1 MGCGSSTE
9 VSTDYVTGETKTKH
23 KMGGSYPGNRRQ
35 ANKPYAPPAS
45 QFSNGQAT
53 SHFVSY
59 GGGNA
64 LVLKQ
69 GGIAQPQMGA
79 SVAKQPEYIQVTL
92 PAGVTSGQ
100 KIQVQAPD
108 GRLNEIIIPQGFG
121 PGSTFTVEFAD
132 ADTSPASSTMAASK
146 QESYGLA
153 PTRAAAAGPPPPQG
167 AHDDDGF
174 ATGFNNPGFV
184 PQATPTSNVGANDY
198 SYYPTATD
206 AKPVYSEQNTYE
218 PYAKPY

>member
-1 MGCGSSTE
+1 MGCASSTE
-9 VSTDYVTGETKTKH
+9 ISTNYVTGETKTKH

-35 ANKPYAPPAS
+35 AHKPYTPPAS

-69 GGIAQPQMGA
+69 GGMAQPQIGA
-79 SVAKQPEYIQVTL
+79 AAAKQPEYIQVTL
-92 PAGVTSGQ
+92 PAGVSSGQ

-132 ADTSPASSTMAASK
+132 ADTMPTASK
-146 QESYGLA
+146 QSYGST
-153 PTRAAAAGPPPPQG
+153 PTRAPAPTPP
-167 AHDDDGF
+167 HVNNDDDDGF

-184 PQATPTSNVGANDY
+184 PQATVTSNVGANDY

-206 AKPVYSEQNTYE
+206 AKPVYSEPSSAAYA
-218 PYAKPY
+218 PYVSKPY